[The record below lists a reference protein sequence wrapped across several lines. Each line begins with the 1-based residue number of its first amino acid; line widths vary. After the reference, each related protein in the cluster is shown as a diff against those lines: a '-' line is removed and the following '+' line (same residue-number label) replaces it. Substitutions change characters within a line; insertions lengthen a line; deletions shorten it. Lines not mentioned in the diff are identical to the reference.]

1 MRKLL
6 KVLNVHWLA
15 TGLVTFAANY
25 ANALDTSVSNEFW
38 CTWNYVNATPS
49 VTSRVAVARFDSWSY
64 TCNAN
69 VLGTSFTSRP
79 YSGIVISFR

>member
-1 MRKLL
+1 MRKSL
-6 KVLNVHWLA
+6 KVLNAHWLA
-15 TGLVTFAANY
+15 AGLVALAANY
-25 ANALDTSVSNEFW
+25 VNALDTSVSNEFW

-49 VTSRVAVARFDSWSY
+49 VTNRIAVARFDSWCY
-64 TCNAN
+64 TCNGN